1 MADMNELRSATSRES
16 EIDAL
21 IDELIAKIMA
31 GTANERD
38 RNEFE
43 ELVASRT
50 RLMRPKFSVRMSG
63 TWTERRRYA

>member
-1 MADMNELRSATSRES
+1 MADMNDLHSATSRES

-21 IDELIAKIMA
+21 LDTLIAKIMA
-31 GTANERD
+31 GTANDRD

-50 RLMRPKFSVRMSG
+50 RLMRPRVSVRMSG
-63 TWTERRRYA
+63 AWTGRRLAL